1 MPAGSAAASDQALVS
16 RWRRD
21 YRLSVAILVAGIV
34 MIVAISALSLWINSP
49 GNYLS
54 PFWSGLAVRVLG
66 TAGGMLLLV
75 GGIFT
80 FHNWS
85 LLQQSRRIT

>member
-1 MPAGSAAASDQALVS
+1 MAAESAPVSDPAILS

-21 YRLSVAILVAGIV
+21 YRLSIATLMAGIV
-34 MIVAISALSLWINSP
+34 MVVAISAFGLWAGST
-49 GNYLS
+49 GNHLS
-54 PFWSGLAVRVLG
+54 PFWTGLVVRVLG
-66 TAGGMLLLV
+66 TAGGMLLIV

-85 LLQQSRRIT
+85 LLQQSRRFT